1 MKNTIIEMEKTMRT
15 LLLFLTVQ
23 CFLFVFIAKLT
34 SASVYNVVDYGAD
47 PTGLNKSTLAIQ
59 KDIDLCHE
67 NGGGDVIIPA
77 GQFITGTLLLKDHVN
92 LYLTS
97 GAVLKGSLD
106 IKDYDVAGERRG
118 MIFASYAR
126 NIAITGMGEINGNGT
141 AFMNFEKGHT
151 YRDFDRS
158 VIRQGDDYIKDDMW
172 PDGPVSYEQRP
183 GMMVVLL
190 NCENVKIQDA
200 TFRDSPEWT
209 IRLGQCD
216 NVQVRAITILNNL
229 MIPNSDGIHCTTSR
243 NVSISNCDIRAGD
256 DAVIVT
262 GFSNE
267 IDVHGNIA
275 SQKNN
280 NAPKIGNQT
289 GFAENITV
297 TNCQL
302 QSRSAGI
309 RVGYG
314 ENPIRNC
321 VFSNL
326 VIWGSNRGIGVFARD
341 NADIENIQFSN
352 ITIDTR
358 IHSGI
363 WWGNGESI
371 HISAIPR
378 NKNVPVGHIR
388 NIQFHDISSTA
399 ETGML
404 IYGIQESV
412 LEDILLDNVRLAI
425 KSGPLDE
432 IYGGNFD
439 LRPTAD
445 FKDGIF
451 KHDIPG
457 IYAQYVQ
464 NLEIVDF
471 HLKWDQ
477 APREYCSYG
486 IHAEHVNQLSIIGFK
501 GKSAKEDVAIF
512 QKSCLRV
519 IIRE

>member
-1 MKNTIIEMEKTMRT
+1 MRT
-15 LLLFLTVQ
+15 LFLFFIALCCLFL
-23 CFLFVFIAKLT
+23 FIATAT
-34 SASVYNVVDYGAD
+34 SSSRYNVLDYGAD
-47 PTGLNKSTLAIQ
+47 PTGSNKSTQAIQ
-59 KDIDLCHE
+59 KAIDLCHE
-67 NGGGDVIIPA
+67 NGGGEVFIPA
-77 GQFITGTLLLKDHVN
+77 GQFIIGTLLLKDHVN
-92 LYLTS
+92 LHLS
-97 GAVLKGSLD
+97 CGAVLKGSLD
-106 IKDYDVAGERRG
+106 LKDYDVAGERHG

-126 NIAITGMGEINGNGT
+126 NIAITGLGEINGNGT
-141 AFMNFEKGHT
+141 AFMNFDKGHT

-158 VIRQGDDYIKDDMW
+158 VIRQGENYIKEDMW

-183 GMMVVLL
+183 GMMVVFL
-190 NCENVKIQDA
+190 NCENVKIQDV

-216 NVQVRAITILNNL
+216 NVQVRGITILNNL

-243 NVSISNCDIRAGD
+243 NVSISDCDIRAGD

-267 IDVHGNIA
+267 IDVHGKIA
-275 SQKNN
+275 SQKDAA
-280 NAPKIGNQT
+280 APKIGNQT
-289 GFAENITV
+289 GLAENITV

-314 ENPIRNC
+314 ENSIRNC

-341 NADIENIQFSN
+341 SADIENIQFSN
-352 ITIDTR
+352 IVIDTR
-358 IHSGI
+358 LHSGI
-363 WWGNGESI
+363 WWGNGEPI

-378 NKNVPVGHIR
+378 NKNVPVGRIR
-388 NIQFHDISSTA
+388 NIQFHHISATA
-399 ETGML
+399 ETGIL
-404 IYGIQESV
+404 IYGTPESV
-412 LEDILLDNVRLAI
+412 LEDIRLDNVRLII
-425 KSGPLDE
+425 KNGPLDE
-432 IYGGNFD
+432 TYGGNFD

-464 NLEIVDF
+464 NLEIIDF

-477 APREYCSYG
+477 TPRAYCSYG
-486 IHAEHVNQLSIIGFK
+486 IHAEHVNRLTIAGFK
-501 GKSAKEDVAIF
+501 GKSAHGKKAIF
-512 QKSCLRV
+512 QQSCSKV
-519 IIRE
+519 IIH

>member
-1 MKNTIIEMEKTMRT
+1 MRRFFLLLT
-15 LLLFLTVQ
+15 ASCCLLLF
-23 CFLFVFIAKLT
+23 IA
-34 SASVYNVVDYGAD
+34 SASSASTYNVLDYGAD
-47 PTGLNKSTLAIQ
+47 PTGLKKSTQAIQ
-59 KDIDLCHE
+59 KAIDLCHE

-77 GQFITGTLLLKDHVN
+77 GLFITGTLLLKDHVN
-92 LYLTS
+92 LNLTS

-106 IKDYDVAGERRG
+106 LKDYDVAGEQRG

-126 NIAITGMGEINGNGT
+126 NIAITGLGEMNGNGT

-158 VIRQGDDYIKDDMW
+158 VIRQGEAYIKEDLW
-172 PDGPVSYEQRP
+172 PDGPVSYERRP

-190 NCENVKIQDA
+190 NCENVKIQDI

-216 NVQVRAITILNNL
+216 NVQIRGITILNNL
-229 MIPNSDGIHCTTSR
+229 LIPNSDGIHCTTSR
-243 NVSISNCDIRAGD
+243 NVSISDCDIRVGD

-267 IDVHGNIA
+267 IDVHGKIA
-275 SQKNN
+275 SQKDDTS
-280 NAPKIGNQT
+280 PKIGNQT
-289 GFAENITV
+289 GVAENITV

-341 NADIENIQFSN
+341 NADIENILFSN

-358 IHSGI
+358 LHSGI

-388 NIQFHDISSTA
+388 NIQFHNILATA
-399 ETGML
+399 ETGLL
-404 IYGIQESV
+404 IYGIKESV
-412 LEDILLDNVRLAI
+412 LEDILLDNVRLTI
-425 KSGPLDE
+425 RNGPLDE
-432 IYGGNFD
+432 SYGGNFD

-464 NLEIVDF
+464 NLKIVDF

-477 APREYCSYG
+477 KPREYCSYG
-486 IHAEHVNQLSIIGFK
+486 IQAEHVNQLTITGFK
-501 GKSAKEDVAIF
+501 GRSANGDAAIF
-512 QKSCLRV
+512 HKSCSNV
-519 IIRE
+519 IIRD